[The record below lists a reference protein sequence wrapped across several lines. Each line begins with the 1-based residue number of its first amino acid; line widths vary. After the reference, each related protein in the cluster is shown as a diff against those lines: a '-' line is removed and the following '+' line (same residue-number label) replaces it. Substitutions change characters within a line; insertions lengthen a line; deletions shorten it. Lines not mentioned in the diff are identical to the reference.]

1 MRIHVLQHVPF
12 EGPAAIGEW
21 AELRGHRITRTLLYE
36 TTEVPPQSDF
46 DWLVVMGG
54 PMGVHDQADYPWLKA
69 EKAFIRETIAAG
81 KKLVGICLGS
91 QLIAE
96 ALGARV
102 YRNAQKEIG
111 WLPIALTQAGRDSSV
126 TGGLPGRLEVFHW
139 HGDTFE
145 LPEGALHLARSAVC
159 ENQIFL
165 YDDRVLALQC
175 HLEST
180 SRSVSDIVAMCADEI
195 VPSASIQTAE
205 RILAQTDADV
215 ARLHEQLFDMLD
227 RFAALS

>member
-21 AELRGHRITRTLLYE
+21 AELRGHSIAKTPLYE
-36 TTEVPPQSDF
+36 TTDVPPQSDF

-54 PMGVHDQADYPWLKA
+54 PMGVHDRADYPWLEP

-81 KKLVGICLGS
+81 RKAVGVCLGS

-102 YRNAQKEIG
+102 SRNPQKEIG
-111 WLPIALTQAGRDSSV
+111 WLPITLTQAGRDSSV
-126 TGGLPGRLEVFHW
+126 TGCLPERLEVFHW

-145 LPEGALHLARSAVC
+145 LPAGAVHLARSAVC
-159 ENQIFL
+159 ESQIFL
-165 YDDRVLALQC
+165 YDNRVLALQC

-180 SRSVSDIVAMCADEI
+180 QQSVRDIVEMCADEI
-195 VPSASIQTAE
+195 VPSTSIQTAE
-205 RILAQTDADV
+205 RILAQTHADV
-215 ARLHEQLFDMLD
+215 SRMHEQLFGMLD
-227 RFAALS
+227 RFAALG